1 MYESGQ
7 SSSADDVEAA
17 LRRLEAALSRHQGE
31 LESAGDAE
39 PPALTALRLHVS
51 LMRGEA
57 DRLRA
62 LLDT

>member
-17 LRRLEAALSRHQGE
+17 LRRLEAALSRHQAE
-31 LESAGDAE
+31 LGNAAGAE
-39 PPALTALRLHVS
+39 PPALTALRRHVS

-57 DRLRA
+57 DRLRE
-62 LLDT
+62 LLAP